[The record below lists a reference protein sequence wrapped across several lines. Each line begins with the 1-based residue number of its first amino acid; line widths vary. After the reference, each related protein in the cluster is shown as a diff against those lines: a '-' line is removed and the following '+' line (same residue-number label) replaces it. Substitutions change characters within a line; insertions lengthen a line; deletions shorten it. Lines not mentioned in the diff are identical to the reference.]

1 MLQVVFQLVTHI
13 SADVFQPPP
22 PARTRAPHLC
32 CKSRRGQWRHSQLVL
47 ETLCHAVCSDPLSF
61 LPNPSSYPPVSRQV
75 NGDGVY
81 SKLKWEAGVHRVQRV
96 PATEAAGRVHT
107 STATVAIMP
116 EVDEV
121 DVQLDMRD
129 IDVKF
134 ARYVAWCAVHVI
146 HCRHSVSPLHNL
158 FMNILSA
165 CTAQGSC
172 FS

>member
-1 MLQVVFQLVTHI
+1 M
-13 SADVFQPPP
+13 S
-22 PARTRAPHLC
+22 C
-32 CKSRRGQWRHSQLVL
+32 VL
-47 ETLCHAVCSDPLSF
+47 
-61 LPNPSSYPPVSRQV
+61 QV

-121 DVQLDMRD
+121 DVQLDMRE

-134 ARYVAWCAVHVI
+134 AR
-146 HCRHSVSPLHNL
+146 
-158 FMNILSA
+158 
-165 CTAQGSC
+165 
-172 FS
+172 

>member
-1 MLQVVFQLVTHI
+1 MHWPTYAV
-13 SADVFQPPP
+13 SAPSGS
-22 PARTRAPHLC
+22 TRGHKLWAG
-32 CKSRRGQWRHSQLVL
+32 STHSQPCRISVL
-47 ETLCHAVCSDPLSF
+47 GLGLQFVPVAHVCGCCAL
-61 LPNPSSYPPVSRQV
+61 QV

-121 DVQLDMRD
+121 DVQLDMRE

-134 ARYVAWCAVHVI
+134 ARWVESPGCVYAGGGDSWMGIAVGRYVDVQLDLRQIDVKFARSRA
-146 HCRHSVSPLHNL
+146 
-158 FMNILSA
+158 
-165 CTAQGSC
+165 
-172 FS
+172 